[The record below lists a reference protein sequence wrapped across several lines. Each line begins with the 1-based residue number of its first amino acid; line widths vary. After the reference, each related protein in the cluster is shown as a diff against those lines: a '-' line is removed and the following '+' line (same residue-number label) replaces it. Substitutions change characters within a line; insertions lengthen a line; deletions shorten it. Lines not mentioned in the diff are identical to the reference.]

1 MQHILQ
7 EFTEGL
13 KNTSW
18 PEYLAVFFGI
28 ASVLFSRKE
37 NIWVYPTG
45 IINTVMYTWF
55 CFQWW
60 SLYAE
65 GSLNFYYTI
74 MSIYGW
80 WVWTRKKD
88 GKELPISFNTKKDWL
103 ICLAFF
109 FLSWGLL
116 FFILKKYTNS
126 AVPWGDSFAS
136 AAAYTGMWQMA
147 RKKVE
152 NWIWWIITNFAS
164 IPLYFYKHAVFTSVQ
179 YLVFL
184 VLAIMGLITWRQ
196 KVKNRI
202 IAA

>member
-1 MQHILQ
+1 LQHILQ
-7 EFTEGL
+7 AFTDGL

-55 CFQWW
+55 CFRWW

-80 WVWTRKKD
+80 YVWTRKKD
-88 GKELPISFNTKKDWL
+88 GKELPISFNNKKDWSVS
-103 ICLAFF
+103 ITFF
-109 FLSWGLL
+109 FVSWGLL

-152 NWIWWIITNFAS
+152 NWVWWIITNFAS

-184 VLAIMGLITWRQ
+184 VLAIMGLITWRN
-196 KVKNRI
+196 KVKSRM

>member
-1 MQHILQ
+1 M
-7 EFTEGL
+7 
-13 KNTSW
+13 
-18 PEYLAVFFGI
+18 AVLFGI
-28 ASVLFSRKE
+28 ASVVFSRKE
-37 NIWVYPTG
+37 NILVYPTG

-55 CFQWW
+55 CFSWW
-60 SLYAE
+60 NLYAE

-80 WVWTRKKD
+80 WVWARKTD
-88 GKELPISFNTKKDWL
+88 GKELPITFNNNKDWY
-103 ICLAFF
+103 ICIALFAI
-109 FLSWGLL
+109 SWGLL
-116 FFILKKYTNS
+116 YYILKKYTNS

-152 NWIWWIITNFAS
+152 NWIWWIITNLAS

-184 VLAIMGLITWRQ
+184 ILAIMGLIAWRQ
-196 KVKNRI
+196 KVRPPSVVST
-202 IAA
+202 